1 MRQKLSQ
8 NDILEKLNKLN
19 QNIDVPWNQVE
30 NKIVKEFLFKD
41 FIEAFGFMTKVA
53 IIAQAMDHHPVWSN
67 RYNKVMIELSTHDVG
82 GISILDFELAEKIE
96 ANN

>member
-8 NDILEKLNKLN
+8 NEIGERLNKLN
-19 QNIDVPWNQVE
+19 ENLKIPWQQVE

-41 FIEAFGFMTKVA
+41 FIEAFGLMTKVA

-67 RYNKVMIELSTHDVG
+67 VYNKVKIELSTHDVG
-82 GISILDFELAEKIE
+82 GISNLDFELAEKIE
-96 ANN
+96 AKI

>member
-8 NDILEKLNKLN
+8 NEIGERLNKLN
-19 QNIDVPWNQVE
+19 ENLEIPWQQVE

-41 FIEAFGFMTKVA
+41 FIEAFGLMTKVA

-67 RYNKVMIELSTHDVG
+67 VYNKVKIELSTHDVG
-82 GISILDFELAEKIE
+82 GISNLDFELAEKIE
-96 ANN
+96 AKI

>member
-8 NDILEKLNKLN
+8 NEIGERLNKLN
-19 QNIDVPWNQVE
+19 ENLEISWQQVE

-41 FIEAFGFMTKVA
+41 FIEAFGLMTKVA

-67 RYNKVMIELSTHDVG
+67 VYNKVNIELSTHDVG
-82 GISILDFELAEKIE
+82 GISNLDFELAKKIE
-96 ANN
+96 AKI

>member
-8 NDILEKLNKLN
+8 NEIGERLNKLN
-19 QNIDVPWNQVE
+19 ENLEIPWQQVE

-41 FIEAFGFMTKVA
+41 FIEAFGLMTKVA

-67 RYNKVMIELSTHDVG
+67 VYNKVNIELSTHDVG

-96 ANN
+96 AKI